1 MADQLCTL
9 AQITARLQSSA
20 GGVIFTVADNT
31 LINELIDQTSDW
43 VQHYTGRKLVPVTST
58 DYYFDTQLGYI
69 LRIPMGIRAIT
80 FLGVNNQTHQPDS
93 GGTYTTVTAADYL
106 IRPRFQDLPVGWPAT
121 EVWISRG
128 TLAGTIARFG
138 TIQNGCKITMTAG
151 FAATP
156 PDITAVVIDAVV
168 TAYQNR
174 KNGASGMLGADDTA
188 LLPWVSFFSKGSP
201 QRGTLDRYRYVS
213 LA

>member
-1 MADQLCTL
+1 MAADQLCTL
-9 AQITARLQSSA
+9 AQVTARLQSSA
-20 GGVIFTVADNT
+20 GGVTFTAADNT
-31 LINELIDQTSDW
+31 LINELIDQVSDW

-58 DYYFDTQLGYI
+58 TYQFDTLAGYV
-69 LRIPMGIRAIT
+69 LRIPIGVRSVTA
-80 FLGVNNQTHQPDS
+80 LGVNSTAHQPDT
-93 GGTYTTVTAADYL
+93 GGSYTAVTVPTNIL
-106 IRPRFQDLPVGWPAT
+106 LRPSIGELPVGWPAT
-121 EVWISRG
+121 EIHLSRAV
-128 TLAGTIARFG
+128 TAVFG
-138 TIQNGCKITMTAG
+138 TIENGASVTGTFG